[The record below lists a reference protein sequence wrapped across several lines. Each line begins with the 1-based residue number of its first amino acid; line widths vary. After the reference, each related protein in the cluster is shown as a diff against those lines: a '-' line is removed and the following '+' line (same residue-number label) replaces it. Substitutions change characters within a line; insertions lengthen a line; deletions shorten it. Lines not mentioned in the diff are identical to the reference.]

1 MPILRVLLIV
11 TLAGISTATLSAQA
25 DVSTASL
32 KGTVTDE
39 SRGFVPGATVTARSV
54 ERGITRVVATD
65 SDGAY
70 QIPFLQPG
78 VYELRVEAK
87 GFETKVLQNIDLTVG
102 QIGVFDVQL
111 HLGAVTAEVVVAAQ
125 TPLVETEK
133 TQQANT
139 IEAPQVANMPNIG
152 RNFFNYVY
160 TLPGVS
166 SSTAPR
172 AQGNGNFNFGTSG
185 FSIGGS
191 NGRSNLITVDGGEN
205 EFGDGEPRFFI
216 SPESVQEFQV
226 NRNAFGA
233 EFGFTSGSA
242 VNVITRSGT
251 NQFHGS
257 GYIFY
262 RSQKTSARNFFDRNA
277 KKGFDQYVYP
287 GVTFGG
293 PLVRNKLFVFTSY
306 EAIKSDTARF
316 RRYTDNPALLGP
328 TAAEAAYLARLNAS
342 GDSNLQRIG
351 ANLNAALNARNF
363 PNTMKL
369 LTSNEGTFTAP
380 ARIHMW
386 STRVDYQIGSNDSL
400 SGRFALYHSDADQT
414 GASNSVG
421 PSNATDLFSR
431 DYTTVVSWTHNF
443 QSNLINQTR
452 VQFAPNVS
460 AKTLTKDPA
469 GTELIIPGI
478 GTFGRTFAGPFNTFE
493 NRYQFEDSLSWIHA
507 RHYFKFGGSYRPVHY
522 RVVNELWF
530 GGQWTFSSAVF
541 PILSVVPAADQP
553 ALVGFNGGATGFPML
568 SALQTFSLGLPYLFR
583 QGFGNPE
590 WQDWANFLG
599 LFAQDSWKISPR
611 FTLDYGIRVDSDQEP
626 KPLHTYNHVA
636 PRLGFAWDPIGDQ
649 KTVIRGGSGI
659 FYAPVY
665 YQVDYLTNLLN
676 DSGKYISQI
685 FKTPASG
692 AQSTIA
698 LWGAGLKMGK
708 LPFTGLTQQDFTALG
723 VSTAAKNP
731 GRVIFDAA
739 PDYKDT
745 YSVQASL
752 GITRQIVHDVSL
764 DLAYQMYRGV
774 HIQLDHEINYRE
786 SGVSAGP
793 GLGPRLV
800 AIDPSITQYNLYS
813 SIGNSTYHG
822 MTVLLT
828 KRYSAHSLFNAS
840 YTFSKTIDDVTD
852 YNSSFAAFLPTN
864 LRLERGISSFN
875 IKHNFVASGVFSTPW
890 KAGTGQN
897 PLSRAFADI
906 TLSPVIFLR
915 SGIPFTALIGSDT
928 NGDTHTSDRP
938 FYAPRNSGTG
948 EPFYGVDMRLNK
960 QFYVKRDSGLRVDFI
975 AEATNLFNHT
985 NFLAV
990 NNFVGTDPK
999 YLFGPYNLKGSR
1011 DVPSTSPLGFTTA
1024 GDPRRI
1030 QFGLKIAF

>member
-1 MPILRVLLIV
+1 MPRVLLV
-11 TLAGISTATLSAQA
+11 LTVAGTFAAALFAQA
-25 DVSTASL
+25 DVSTATL

-39 SRGFVPGATVTARSV
+39 SRAFVPGATITARSV
-54 ERGITRVVATD
+54 ERGTTRAVATD
-65 SDGAY
+65 SEGSY

-78 VYELRVEAK
+78 LYEVRVEAQ

-102 QIGVFDVQL
+102 QVGIFDVQL
-111 HLGAVTAEVVVAAQ
+111 RVGSVTAEVVVTTQ
-125 TPLVETEK
+125 SPLIEVAK

-139 IEAPQVANMPNIG
+139 IEAPQIANMPNIG

-205 EFGDGEPRFFI
+205 EFGDGEPRFFV
-216 SPESVQEFQV
+216 SPELVQEFQV

-242 VNVITRSGT
+242 VNVITKSGT

-277 KKGFDQYVYP
+277 RKGFDQYVYP
-287 GVTFGG
+287 GLTFGG
-293 PLVRNKLFVFTSY
+293 PLIKNKLFIFTSY

-328 TAAEAAYLARLNAS
+328 TAAESAYLARLNSS
-342 GDSNLQRIG
+342 GDSNLQRIAG
-351 ANLNAALNARNF
+351 NLRAALNAANF

-380 ARIHMW
+380 SRIHMW
-386 STRVDYQIGSNDSL
+386 STRVDYQIRSSDFVNA
-400 SGRFALYHSDADQT
+400 RFSLYHSDADQT

-421 PSNATDLFSR
+421 PSNSTDLFSR
-431 DYTTVVSWTHNF
+431 DYTTVASWTHNF
-443 QSNLINQTR
+443 RPNLINLMR

-460 AKTLTKDPA
+460 ARTLSKDPA

-478 GTFGRTFAGPFNTFE
+478 GTFGRTFTAPFNTFE
-493 NRYQFEDSLSWIHA
+493 NRYQMEDNVSWIHG
-507 RHYFKFGGSYRPVHY
+507 RHYVKFGGSYRPVHY

-530 GGQWTFSSAVF
+530 SGQWTFSSVIF
-541 PILSVVPAADQP
+541 PMLSAVPAADQP
-553 ALVGFNGGATGFPML
+553 PLVAFNGGTTGFPAL
-568 SALQTFSLGLPYLFR
+568 SALQSFSLGLPYLFR

-590 WQDWANFLG
+590 WRDWSSFLG

-611 FTLDYGIRVDSDQEP
+611 LTLDYGIRFDSDREP
-626 KPLHTYNHVA
+626 APLHTYNHVA
-636 PRLGFAWDPIGDQ
+636 PRLGFAWDPFGDQ
-649 KTVIRGGSGI
+649 KTVIRGGAGI
-659 FYAPVY
+659 FHAPVY

-676 DSGKYISQI
+676 DSGKYINQI

-692 AQSTIA
+692 AQSTPV
-698 LWGAGLKMGK
+698 LWGAGLKTGK
-708 LPFTGLTQQDFTALG
+708 LPFTGLTQQDITALG

-739 PDYKDT
+739 PDYTNT
-745 YSVQASL
+745 YSVQTSF
-752 GITRQIVHDVSL
+752 GITRQLVRDLSL

-774 HIQLDHEINYRE
+774 HIQLDHEINYRD

-793 GLGPRLV
+793 GLGPRLI
-800 AIDPSITQYNLYS
+800 AIDPTITQFNLYS

-822 MTVLLT
+822 LTVLLT
-828 KRYSAHSLFNAS
+828 KRYSAHSLFNVS
-840 YTFSKTIDDVTD
+840 YTFSKSIDDVTD
-852 YNSSFAAFLPTN
+852 YNSAFAAFLPTN
-864 LRLERGISSFN
+864 LRLERGISSFD
-875 IKHNFVASGVFSTPW
+875 IRHNFVASGVFSSPW
-890 KAGTGQN
+890 KAGAGRN
-897 PLSRAFADI
+897 PLARMFADT
-906 TLSPVIFLR
+906 TLSPVVFLR
-915 SGIPFTALIGSDT
+915 SGIPFTVLIGSDV
-928 NGDTHTSDRP
+928 NGDTHTADRP
-938 FYAPRNSGTG
+938 LYAPRNSGTG
-948 EPFYGVDMRLNK
+948 EPFYSVDLRLNK
-960 QFYVKRDSGLRVDFI
+960 QFYVKRESGLRVDFI
-975 AEATNLFNHT
+975 AEVTNLFNHT

-999 YLFGPYNLKGSR
+999 YLFGPFNLRGIR
-1011 DVPSTSPLGFTTA
+1011 NLPSTSPLGFTTA